1 MSIIDCGVLLIS
13 FSKGKEMDIKFY
25 GMGDITK
32 NTKISILHHTLYNDD
47 YILSNIKID
56 GKEFVTVEELFQIS
70 PIHEK
75 WIKVKETPDGE
86 GIEGERKEFHRERKE
101 YHYDKAKYH
110 EEKENQ

>member
-1 MSIIDCGVLLIS
+1 MDAAKALLNSSPLLICPI
-13 FSKGKEMDIKFY
+13 DIKV
-25 GMGDITK
+25 
-32 NTKISILHHTLYNDD
+32 
-47 YILSNIKID
+47 
-56 GKEFVTVEELFQIS
+56 FVTVVELFQIS